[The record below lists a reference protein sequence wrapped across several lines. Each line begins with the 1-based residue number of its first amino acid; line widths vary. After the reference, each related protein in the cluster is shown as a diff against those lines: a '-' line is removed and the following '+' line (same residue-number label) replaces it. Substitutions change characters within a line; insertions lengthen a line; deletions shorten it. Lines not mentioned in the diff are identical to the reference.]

1 MMSSSSE
8 LELESESESSE
19 SARLA
24 PIVVGTIDL
33 FLAIPHAFHRI
44 EVSLLRE
51 KSPQYKKDSDP
62 ISPKVVHAARS
73 SMKLYRRAGEKSHAR
88 TPTPASPPEEPE
100 MPADLDA
107 DTGLMGVDPPVDH
120 GPSPAPTAAPHF
132 AHIPVPPPGRAAP
145 PRGPLNCNEPADC
158 IGQLGVGDLGLVPPS
173 SSPVPTSP
181 QMNPSFPIE
190 GLPTVPMAKTRP
202 SIVNRRVGTK
212 TRKIGHEGPNPAS
225 SKLKSLLGM
234 AQDAHIEEELLLV
247 HIDYGACLNL
257 RKFAEYVC
265 HRTRIR
271 DRRQFYRP
279 VHVTPVKTGTVDSF
293 NHNRQHECQISRGKY
308 SHPMAFWPG
317 FGLRDSQAEPKATP
331 GQDFGLALA
340 LVPKPKRQGFLA

>member
-1 MMSSSSE
+1 MSYE
-8 LELESESESSE
+8 LRVGVGVRIRVIRV
-19 SARLA
+19 SASGAHRG
-24 PIVVGTIDL
+24 GTIDL

-120 GPSPAPTAAPHF
+120 GPSPAPTAA
-132 AHIPVPPPGRAAP
+132 HILPTSLFHRPAGQHRLGAAAAVCASV
-145 PRGPLNCNEPADC
+145 GADIKCSSECNEPADC

-190 GLPTVPMAKTRP
+190 GLPTVPSKTATGRHSDGRLSEFLNMETVQDGKDTARQS
-202 SIVNRRVGTK
+202 SIDGWAPK

-234 AQDAHIEEELLLV
+234 AQDAHI
-247 HIDYGACLNL
+247 DYGACLNL
-257 RKFAEYVC
+257 RKFAEYTAILPS
-265 HRTRIR
+265 RPRYTRK
-271 DRRQFYRP
+271 D
-279 VHVTPVKTGTVDSF
+279 GD
-293 NHNRQHECQISRGKY
+293 G
-308 SHPMAFWPG
+308 
-317 FGLRDSQAEPKATP
+317 
-331 GQDFGLALA
+331 
-340 LVPKPKRQGFLA
+340 

>member
-1 MMSSSSE
+1 MKKRDC
-8 LELESESESSE
+8 
-19 SARLA
+19 AQ
-24 PIVVGTIDL
+24 TIDL

-120 GPSPAPTAAPHF
+120 GPSPAPTAA
-132 AHIPVPPPGRAAP
+132 HILPTSLFHRPAGQHRLGVVSASE
-145 PRGPLNCNEPADC
+145 CNEPADC

-190 GLPTVPMAKTRP
+190 DQAQESQEQIVEAAPPSRKRVRP
-202 SIVNRRVGTK
+202 SIFRSKTATGRHSDGRLSEFLNMETVQDGKDTAVNRQST
-212 TRKIGHEGPNPAS
+212 GHEGPNPAS

-234 AQDAHIEEELLLV
+234 AQDAHI
-247 HIDYGACLNL
+247 DYGACLNL
-257 RKFAEYVC
+257 RKFCGICVPPNSYTGQTAILPSRPRY
-265 HRTRIR
+265 TRK
-271 DRRQFYRP
+271 D
-279 VHVTPVKTGTVDSF
+279 GD
-293 NHNRQHECQISRGKY
+293 G
-308 SHPMAFWPG
+308 
-317 FGLRDSQAEPKATP
+317 
-331 GQDFGLALA
+331 
-340 LVPKPKRQGFLA
+340 